1 MGQKH
6 FNISYFKVTSAYKL
20 DHSEMEALRKVI
32 ALKFNRK
39 NIIVSN
45 KVDATVIGGIK
56 IQSHSHSIDATIKNK
71 LNLMR
76 ESTHA
81 LDHNRR

>member
-1 MGQKH
+1 MGQQH
-6 FNISYFKVTSAYKL
+6 FNISYFKITSAYKL
-20 DHSEMEALRKVI
+20 DRTEINALRKVI
-32 ALKFNRK
+32 SSKFNRK

-45 KVDATVIGGIK
+45 KVDPTVIGGIK